1 LGQLSAW
8 STQST
13 GLCSCGDRC
22 VVVQSADALKT
33 AQLYARSK
41 LAADVRTGR
50 VPLLMLL
57 TSNGWQP

>member
-1 LGQLSAW
+1 M
-8 STQST
+8 
-13 GLCSCGDRC
+13 
-22 VVVQSADALKT
+22 VVQSADALKT